1 MLTQVSSLTPW
12 VSHVTHGHTEAEVPG
27 SKPTQ
32 IHPNCPPNGFPF
44 SPAVRPR
51 FLSPQRCVHGCVA
64 PNDLGSRPSDR
75 EAAGMNGF
83 RAMATVGP
91 AAEDGPNVRG
101 GDER

>member
-1 MLTQVSSLTPW
+1 M
-12 VSHVTHGHTEAEVPG
+12 
-27 SKPTQ
+27 
-32 IHPNCPPNGFPF
+32 
-44 SPAVRPR
+44 
-51 FLSPQRCVHGCVA
+51 A
-64 PNDLGSRPSDR
+64 PNDLGSLPSDR